1 MRHNTLSLQHI
12 VETAKRFIYYSSC
25 HPCTGQSLS
34 TAQLLGSQSGMLG
47 AEGKTAHRPLS
58 HKLERMLTTMC
69 DAGMAAHIW
78 TQGDQR
84 VELLPLAV
92 VQAEHIMQESCV
104 QKRGK
109 LQHCKRLSSY
119 MQKRNND
126 DITLPRVK
134 HTVLQHCCLKA
145 S

>member
-12 VETAKRFIYYSSC
+12 VETAKRFIYNSSC

-34 TAQLLGSQSGMLG
+34 TAQLLGSQSGCKEQKGSLHTG
-47 AEGKTAHRPLS
+47 HCHTA
-58 HKLERMLTTMC
+58 LELMLTTMC

-92 VQAEHIMQESCV
+92 IQAQHIMQESCV
-104 QKRGK
+104 QERGE
-109 LQHCKRLSSY
+109 LQQWKRLSS
-119 MQKRNND
+119 
-126 DITLPRVK
+126 
-134 HTVLQHCCLKA
+134 
-145 S
+145 